1 MDQAKWNIIDSE
13 SIQKNLT
20 VEADYCVIGTGAGG
34 AMAAAMIAK
43 TGKKIVVIEEGP
55 LKSHKDF
62 NMQEATAYQN
72 LYQESAARKTKDQA
86 ITIFQGRAVG
96 GSTTINWAT
105 SLRTPSSTLKQWSEK
120 YKVSG
125 IHEKNMNLLFDQ
137 VEDEFNI
144 SPWQTSPN
152 ANNLMLAKGLDALN
166 IPWKTIPRNVKG
178 CKNLGYCGLGCPI
191 NAKQSTLVTKI
202 PEALNAGA
210 QLISQLK
217 ADRFVIKNGKIEAL
231 ECIGTSPIKDR
242 QPKVKIIAKQ
252 YILAAGAIG
261 SPAILLRSKA
271 PNSRNLIGKRTFIH
285 PVCVSAALTD
295 DAIYANAG
303 APQSVYSDH
312 FLEGN
317 LSSDPIGFKLET
329 APMHP
334 VLLSQVV
341 PWFGDSHFELMKKF
355 PYISNIL
362 SLLRDGFHDQSI
374 GGEVTLRS
382 DGSPVLDYQINSYL
396 WEGFGRAWLTMAEI
410 QFAAG
415 AKKVIPLHAK
425 TMGFT
430 SLSEAREQIPRL
442 PPTPLLAKLF
452 SAHVMGG
459 LPFGED
465 ENVTVLDS
473 FGKFREL
480 DNLTV
485 VDGSMFPTSL
495 GANPQVSI
503 LAFSLRNTAAL
514 LKRDKT

>member
-1 MDQAKWNIIDSE
+1 MDRAKWNILDGEFIDKDL
-13 SIQKNLT
+13 SI
-20 VEADYCVIGTGAGG
+20 EADYCVIGSGAGG
-34 AMAAAMIAK
+34 AMAAALIAK
-43 TGKKIVVIEEGP
+43 TGKKVVIIEEGP
-55 LKSHKDF
+55 LKGHKDF
-62 NMQEATAYQN
+62 DMQEATAYQS

-86 ITIFQGRAVG
+86 ITIYQGRSVG

-105 SLRTPSSTLKQWSEK
+105 SLRTPASTLKHWTEN
-120 YKVSG
+120 YKVLG
-125 IHEKNMNLLFDQ
+125 VQEKNINPLFDQ
-137 VEDEFNI
+137 IEKEFSI
-144 SPWQTSPN
+144 APWQTSPN
-152 ANNLMLAKGLDALN
+152 ANNLMLAKGLDTLN
-166 IPWKTIPRNVKG
+166 LPWKTIPRNVKG

-191 NAKQSTLVTKI
+191 NAKQSTLITKI
-202 PEALNAGA
+202 PEALDAGA

-217 ADRFVIKNGKIEAL
+217 AERFVFQKTKIASL
-231 ECIGTSPIKDR
+231 ECVSSSSLGSR
-242 QPKVKIIAKQ
+242 QPRVKIRAKHFV
-252 YILAAGAIG
+252 LAAGAIG
-261 SPAILLRSKA
+261 SPALLLRSKA
-271 PNSRNLIGKRTFIH
+271 PDSKDLIGKRTFIH

-295 DAIYANAG
+295 DAIFANSG

-341 PWFGDSHFELMKKF
+341 PWFGDAHFELMKKF
-355 PYISNIL
+355 PYISNII
-362 SLLRDGFHDQSI
+362 SLLRDGFHEDSS

-382 DGSPVLDYQINSYL
+382 DGSPVLDYPITNYL
-396 WEGFGRAWLTMAEI
+396 WEGFTRAWLTMAEI

-415 AKKVIPLHAK
+415 AKKVIPLHSN
-425 TMGFT
+425 TSGFT
-430 SLSEAREQIPRL
+430 SLSEAREQIPKL
-442 PPTPLLAKLF
+442 PSPPLLAKLF

-459 LPFGED
+459 LPFGEN
-465 ENVTVLDS
+465 EEVTVLDS

-503 LAFSLRNTAAL
+503 LAFSLRNTTAL
-514 LKRDKT
+514 LKKDKN